1 MDTRPSREDLIAGI
15 QDFADDI
22 DSVPTVREMRSDGPY
37 SPYYYKEEFGS
48 WHDALRASGIQP
60 THGVH
65 PDVDREELV
74 AELRRL
80 DENCDGAPRQ
90 RTLEE
95 QGKYEYQ
102 LYTEEFDSF
111 IHALEEAD
119 IEPSE
124 KQYRF
129 SSVETPEE
137 KKGSANIQKL
147 RENGP
152 TPGDDLPQ
160 GRSTKDRE
168 LGIWKFEVTSGSTRS
183 ADPIYYL
190 NDEHAPEL
198 VLRRFFSH
206 NPHVLQYRDPHGI
219 KMGIKNHQPSW
230 ADVGQ
235 DLVDEL
241 VDQGFADTSFENL
254 VIVDVLSDETL
265 QYVFRTSV
273 SNQVDTATL
282 GFVPEYHFGTRPIW
296 GFPREQTDVWTE
308 LTEDDGLIFK
318 TGPDRFTHYLPVEAI
333 TANQNVMKEL
343 WVEYDDNEIRA
354 AGIEKPWPKLVIGK
368 QVETFSL
375 SEDELSEALD
385 VGLTGDSVQWLSESD
400 LESFKNSYGSFTTFL
415 RNKDQPDQPQLAGLE
430 TDDLAVQ
437 EIVEI
442 LMGLDEDSLATLSSD
457 SELEQIERQKRKEA
471 FREGIYEIYSG
482 CAICGQLTESPS
494 GSLDLEAAH
503 IVPKADGGPDV
514 LQNGLGLCSKHHWA
528 FDNGWFEISPEYE
541 ISVSDSPEL
550 EGYEDLA
557 QYHGE
562 KLYLPYDDQYSPHP
576 RYLAQRLRIQQS

>member
-1 MDTRPSREDLIAGI
+1 MDARPSREELIAGLQAFTDEI
-15 QDFADDI
+15 G
-22 DSVPTVREMRSDGPY
+22 SVPTVREIREDGPH
-37 SPYYYKEEFGS
+37 SAYYYKDEFGS
-48 WHDALRASGIQP
+48 WHEALRASDIQP

-65 PDVDREELV
+65 PDADREELLG
-74 AELRRL
+74 ELRRI
-80 DENCDGAPRQ
+80 DEKRDGPPRG
-90 RTLEE
+90 RTIKD
-95 QGKYEYQ
+95 QGEYEYQ
-102 LYTEEFDSF
+102 LYIEEFGSF
-111 IHALEEAD
+111 IHALEEAG

-137 KKGSANIQKL
+137 KQGSANIQKL

-168 LGIWKFEVTSGSTRS
+168 LGIWKFEITSGSTRS

-190 NDEHAPEL
+190 DGEHAPEL

-206 NPHVLQYRDPHGI
+206 NPHVLQYRSPHGI
-219 KMGIKNHQPSW
+219 KIGIKNHQPSW
-230 ADVGQ
+230 AEIGQ

-254 VIVDVLSDETL
+254 VIIDITSGEEL
-265 QYVFRTSV
+265 QYVFGASI
-273 SNQVDTATL
+273 SNQVDTDTL
-282 GFVPEYHFGTRPIW
+282 EFDPEYQLGTRPVW

-308 LTEDDGLIFK
+308 LTEDDALIFK
-318 TGPDRFTHYLPVEAI
+318 TESGRFTHYVPVAA
-333 TANQNVMKEL
+333 TTSNQNVMKEL
-343 WVEYDDNEIRA
+343 WVEYDDNEIRVD
-354 AGIEKPWPKLVIGK
+354 GIEKPWPKLVIGK

-375 SEDELSEALD
+375 PEAELSETLD
-385 VGLTGDSVQWLSESD
+385 VDFTNDAIQWLSESA
-400 LESFKNSYGSFTTFL
+400 LEQFNNSYGSFTTFL
-415 RNKDQPDQPQLAGLE
+415 RNRDQPDQPQLAGLE
-430 TDDLAVQ
+430 TEDLAVQ

-442 LMGLDEDSLATLSSD
+442 LLDLDEDAVPDSSSD
-457 SELEQIERQKRKEA
+457 DALEEIERQKRKEA
-471 FREGIYEIYSG
+471 FREGIYEIYTG
-482 CAICGQLTESPS
+482 CAICGELTESPS

-503 IVPKADGGPDV
+503 IVPKAEGGPDV

-550 EGYEDLA
+550 EGYDDLA
-557 QYHGE
+557 QYHG
-562 KLYLPYDDQYSPHP
+562 KNLYLPYDDQYAPHP
-576 RYLAQRLRIQQS
+576 KYLAQRLQIKQS

>member
-1 MDTRPSREDLIAGI
+1 MDARPSREELIAGL
-15 QDFADDI
+15 QAFTDEI
-22 DSVPTVREMRSDGPY
+22 DGVPTIREMREDGPH
-37 SPYYYKEEFGS
+37 SPYSYKDEFGS
-48 WHDALRASGIQP
+48 WHEALRAAGIQP

-65 PDVDREELV
+65 PDADREELL

-80 DENCDGAPRQ
+80 DEKCDGAPRR
-90 RTLEE
+90 RTLKERGE
-95 QGKYEYQ
+95 YEYQ
-102 LYTEEFDSF
+102 LYAEEFDSF
-111 IHALEEAD
+111 IHALEEAG

-129 SSVETPEE
+129 SSVETPEG
-137 KKGSANIQKL
+137 KQGSANIQKL
-147 RENGP
+147 RSNGP
-152 TPGDDLPQ
+152 TPGDELPQ

-168 LGIWKFEVTSGSTRS
+168 LGIWKFEITSGSTRP

-190 NDEHAPEL
+190 NGEHAPEL

-206 NPHVLQYRDPHGI
+206 NPHVLQYRSSHGI

-235 DLVDEL
+235 DLIDEL

-254 VIVDVLSDETL
+254 VIVDVSSDETP
-265 QYVFRTSV
+265 QYVFRASV
-273 SNQVDTATL
+273 SNQVDTDTI
-282 GFVPEYHFGTRPIW
+282 GFAPEYHSGMRPIW

-318 TGPDRFTHYLPVEAI
+318 TESGRFTHYVPVEAI
-333 TANQNVMKEL
+333 TSNQNVMKEL
-343 WVEYDDNEIRA
+343 WVEYDDNEIRVD
-354 AGIEKPWPKLVIGK
+354 GIEKPWPKLVIGK

-375 SEDELSEALD
+375 PEAELSEALD
-385 VGLTGDSVQWLSESD
+385 VDFTDDAVQWLSEPD
-400 LESFKNSYGSFTTFL
+400 LEQFKNSYGSFTTFL
-415 RNKDQPDQPQLAGLE
+415 RNRDQPDQPQLAGLE
-430 TDDLAVQ
+430 TEDLAVQ

-442 LMGLDEDSLATLSSD
+442 LLDLDEDALPASSSD
-457 SELEQIERQKRKEA
+457 DALEQIERQKRKEA

-482 CAICGQLTESPS
+482 CAICGELTESPS

-503 IVPKADGGPDV
+503 VVPKAEGGPDV

-557 QYHGE
+557 QYHG
-562 KLYLPYDDQYSPHP
+562 KNLYLPYDDQYAPHP
-576 RYLAQRLRIQQS
+576 KYLAQRLQIQQS